1 MKKIQAEFK
10 IFYYQYLDIHG
21 KALENTDGVMSLP
34 AFAKDFDFLIKVY
47 QMMMRTR
54 AFDTKAIV
62 LQRTG
67 KLGTYASSL
76 GQEAIGVAIG
86 ACMQESDVLCPSYRE
101 YAAQFWRKVK
111 MSELLLYWGGD
122 ERGSDYHD
130 NIYDFPISVPVSSQT
145 LHAVGVAMAMK
156 LKNEARVA
164 VTVLGDGATSRGD
177 FYEAMNLAGVWQLP
191 VVFVINNNQWAI
203 SMNRHEQTFAKTLA
217 QKGIAA
223 GIASEQVDGNDVIA
237 LIDRIGHA
245 VERARKKEGPTVI
258 EADTY
263 RMSDHT
269 TADDARRYRDIKEL
283 EIHFS
288 EDPIL
293 RLNQYLTENKV
304 WNSENESALQQMLN
318 KEVTD
323 SVNEYLSTKKLSP
336 EIMFDYL
343 YQTLPKNFEAD
354 RQEVINDSKTS
365 NDAESE

>member
-1 MKKIQAEFK
+1 MEKICAEFK
-10 IFYYQYLDIHG
+10 IVYFQYLDFTG
-21 KALENTDGVMSLP
+21 KAIGNLP
-34 AFAKDFDFLIKVY
+34 NFAKDFEYLTKIY

-54 AFDTKAIV
+54 AFDTKSIA

-86 ACMQESDVLCPSYRE
+86 ASMQETDVLCPSYRE
-101 YAAQFWRKVK
+101 YGAQFWRKVK

-122 ERGSDYHD
+122 ERGSDYAD
-130 NIYDFPISVPVSSQT
+130 NPYDFPIAVPVASQT

-156 LKNEARVA
+156 LKKEARVA
-164 VTVLGDGATSRGD
+164 VTVIGDGGTSRGD

-203 SMNRHEQTFAKTLA
+203 SMNRREQTRAETLA

-223 GIASEQVDGNDVIA
+223 GIPCEQVDGNDVIA
-237 LIDRIGHA
+237 LVDRIKQA
-245 VERARKKEGPTVI
+245 VQRARDNGGPTLI

-283 EIHFS
+283 EARDK

-293 RLNQYLTENKV
+293 RLNHYLTEHKT
-304 WNSENESALQQMLN
+304 WDAEKEKALQTALT
-318 KEVTD
+318 KEVQEAVT
-323 SVNEYLSTKKLSP
+323 EYLNTKKLSP
-336 EIMFDYL
+336 ENMFDHL
-343 YQTLPKNFEAD
+343 YHSLPESYESARAEMMQAASLVKN
-354 RQEVINDSKTS
+354 S
-365 NDAESE
+365 ESE